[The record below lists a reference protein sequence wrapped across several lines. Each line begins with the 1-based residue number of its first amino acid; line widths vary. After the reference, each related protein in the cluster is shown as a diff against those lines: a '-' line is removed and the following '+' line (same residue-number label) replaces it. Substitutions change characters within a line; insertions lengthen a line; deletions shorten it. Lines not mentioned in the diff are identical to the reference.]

1 MTPAK
6 PPKRS
11 DIQIALGFTA
21 ALLFFFVFLSA
32 KFMDPRGFD
41 FACFYSGGL
50 IIREGNAS
58 RLYDLG
64 EQARIERQRL
74 NRRNFLIDNHPP
86 FEALLFAE
94 LARLSYVKAYVLWGA
109 INVLLWMFSQYLL
122 WRHTPI
128 SRHSHFCFL
137 LCFLFF
143 PFWFALIIGHTTV
156 LLLFLF
162 TLTFV
167 SLQRGQDFRAG
178 VFLGLGLFKFPI
190 VLPFALICLLRSR
203 WKLMAGFAAAAS
215 LLGGLS
221 FIAVGPTG
229 MRSYVNLLID
239 IINNPNKPAYIS
251 MRAWKQMPTL
261 RGFFAAFL
269 TGRLVPLQIG
279 VLVAVTAA
287 LISFMAWRWRQQDRR
302 PGGNSLAL
310 MFAAALTVSVVTAP
324 HLYIYDLTLMLLPML
339 LVIGSSQWSEDSIQR
354 RALIAVMVILYIPP
368 VYLLLLRWHA
378 MYLLAPALVA
388 FALAAISLA
397 REAKLPLTE
406 SK

>member
-1 MTPAK
+1 MTAAK
-6 PPKRS
+6 APTRS
-11 DIQIALGFTA
+11 EVQIALGLTA
-21 ALLFFFVFLSA
+21 ALLFFFVILSA

-64 EQARIERQRL
+64 EQARIERERL
-74 NRRNFLIDNHPP
+74 NRNNFLVDNHPP
-86 FEALLFAE
+86 FEALLFAA
-94 LARLSYVKAYVLWGA
+94 LAILPYVKAYVLWGA

-128 SRHSHFCFL
+128 SLHSHLCFL

-162 TLTFV
+162 TVTFV

-178 VFLGLGLFKFPI
+178 VFLGLGLFKFPV
-190 VLPFALICLLRSR
+190 VLPFALICFLRSK
-203 WKLMAGFAAAAS
+203 WKLTAGFTAAAS
-215 LLGGLS
+215 FLGVLS
-221 FIAVGPTG
+221 VIAVGPTG
-229 MRSYVNLLID
+229 VRSYVNLLID
-239 IINNPNKPAYIS
+239 IIYNPNKPAYIS

-261 RGFFAAFL
+261 RGFFAAIL

-279 VLVAVTAA
+279 VLVAVTTA
-287 LISFMAWRWRQQDRR
+287 LISYMAWRWRQQDRH
-302 PGGNSLAL
+302 PGGSSLAL

-339 LVIGSSQWSEDSIQR
+339 LVIGSSPWSEESAQR
-354 RALIAVMVILYIPP
+354 RVLIVVMVILYIPP

-388 FALAAISLA
+388 FALATMSLA
-397 REAKLPLTE
+397 RKV
-406 SK
+406 

>member
-1 MTPAK
+1 MNAAK
-6 PPKRS
+6 PPTRS
-11 DIQIALGFTA
+11 EIQIALGLTA
-21 ALLFFFVFLSA
+21 ALLFFIFVILSA
-32 KFMDPRGFD
+32 VFMDPRGFD

-86 FEALLFAE
+86 FEALLFAP
-94 LARLSYVKAYVLWGA
+94 LARLSYVKAYILWGA
-109 INVLLWMFSQYLL
+109 INVLLWLFSQYLL

-143 PFWFALIIGHTTV
+143 PFWFALVIGHTTL

-167 SLQRGQDFRAG
+167 CLQRGRDFRAG

-190 VLPFALICLLRSR
+190 VLPFALICFLRSK
-203 WKLMAGFAAAAS
+203 WKLMAGFTATAS
-215 LLGGLS
+215 LLGVVS
-221 FIAVGPTG
+221 VIVVGPAG
-229 MRSYVNLLID
+229 VRSYADLLID

-261 RGFFAAFL
+261 RGLFAALL
-269 TGRLVPLQIG
+269 TRRLVPLQIG
-279 VLVAVTAA
+279 VLVALSAA
-287 LISFMAWRWRQQDRR
+287 LICFMAWRWRREDRR
-302 PGGNSLAL
+302 PGGKSLGL

-324 HLYIYDLTLMLLPML
+324 HLYVYDLTLMLLAML
-339 LVIGSSQWSEDSIQR
+339 LVIGSSQWSEESVQR
-354 RALIAVMVILYIPP
+354 RILIVVIAILYFPP
-368 VYLLLLRWHA
+368 IYLLLLRWHA
-378 MYLLAPALVA
+378 MYILAPALVA

-397 REAKLPLTE
+397 RKAERPLA
-406 SK
+406 

>member
-11 DIQIALGFTA
+11 DIQIALGLTA
-21 ALLFFFVFLSA
+21 ALLFFFVLLSA
-32 KFMDPRGFD
+32 VFMDPRGFD

-74 NRRNFLIDNHPP
+74 NRHNFLIDNHPP

-162 TLTFV
+162 TLIFV

-215 LLGGLS
+215 LLGVLS
-221 FIAVGPTG
+221 FIAVGPTAV
-229 MRSYVNLLID
+229 RSYVNLLID
-239 IINNPNKPAYIS
+239 IIYNPNKPAYIS

-339 LVIGSSQWSEDSIQR
+339 LVIGSSQWSEESVQR
-354 RALIAVMVILYIPP
+354 RVLIAVMVILYIPP

-378 MYLLAPALVA
+378 MYLLAPALAA

-397 REAKLPLTE
+397 GKTELPLTQNQ
-406 SK
+406 